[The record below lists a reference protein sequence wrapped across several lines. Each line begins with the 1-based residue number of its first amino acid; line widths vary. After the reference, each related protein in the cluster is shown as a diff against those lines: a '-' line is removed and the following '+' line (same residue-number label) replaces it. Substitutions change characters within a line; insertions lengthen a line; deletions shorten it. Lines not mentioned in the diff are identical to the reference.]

1 MQEEEE
7 AMIKREREREVKL
20 INRLILTKIKRER
33 RGCGQSGWLSYLMTE
48 RSWLQL
54 LQPPNYKLCHS
65 KVY

>member
-33 RGCGQSGWLSYLMTE
+33 RGCGQSGCLNSNGLSSNLAEVYL
-48 RSWLQL
+48 LFFIC
-54 LQPPNYKLCHS
+54 K
-65 KVY
+65 